1 MPKGGSRDAFFC
13 SIWGWND
20 QTDFGVLDY
29 SISLIFFV
37 FYEILLVRCLIS
49 VDYLIEKR
57 ISTSK
62 IWKVKRSLILGW
74 IKIDAKLTKA
84 YKMDKIFN
92 PIMSQGQIQPM
103 IKSFFTSILFK
114 QFFFGFGGAVFW
126 RDLSFGFVYEWSL
139 FSSGDNVKI
148 RFCKDWFGHKVFV
161 H

>member
-92 PIMSQGQIQPM
+92 PIMSQDW
-103 IKSFFTSILFK
+103 SNLFLLPFYLNN
-114 QFFFGFGGAVFW
+114 FFFGFGGAVFW
-126 RDLSFGFVYEWSL
+126 HDLSFGFVYEWSL